1 MLILSR
7 MKRYTPEEISNI
19 SQNFRY
25 IVQKCSLSKSALSAI
40 GDKISPNTYN
50 RLYRYDSSSQWCPQ
64 EKTLKNIIDYFN
76 ENFFPSITIYDL
88 IHKNLENNNFS
99 PIQKLDCLKYYE
111 GMYHC
116 YYFTSD
122 GDCHYGLLRIW
133 NSHEGT
139 SSYECEAVLGFFY
152 EHFKEFKSKLNGN
165 ISLKK
170 LYTQYTDKSNYVTFN
185 YYSGS
190 INLLE
195 RCIIL
200 LLTSPN
206 NTFSRVISI
215 NRYDNLENSKKYN
228 GGIGSM
234 MTVAHHDKPLVFQS
248 IGLSI
253 TDIDDESENMKHLLM
268 LQNSD
273 SDYVIK
279 NNITSNR
286 NREWFHL
293 ILGKKSN
300 S

>member
-7 MKRYTPEEISNI
+7 MKRYTPEEIGNI

-25 IVQKCSLSKSALSAI
+25 IVQKCSLSKSALTAI

-152 EHFKEFKSKLNGN
+152 CTNNRSLWNLRFMILVSATILKILSSDKIKMGVGIFHHQANLYIVLIYGFYACDLLRRSNFFPFCKLAILGN
-165 ISLKK
+165 
-170 LYTQYTDKSNYVTFN
+170 
-185 YYSGS
+185 
-190 INLLE
+190 
-195 RCIIL
+195 
-200 LLTSPN
+200 
-206 NTFSRVISI
+206 
-215 NRYDNLENSKKYN
+215 
-228 GGIGSM
+228 
-234 MTVAHHDKPLVFQS
+234 
-248 IGLSI
+248 
-253 TDIDDESENMKHLLM
+253 LLM
-268 LQNSD
+268 LFLEWN
-273 SDYVIK
+273 K
-279 NNITSNR
+279 N
-286 NREWFHL
+286 FL
-293 ILGKKSN
+293 
-300 S
+300 